1 MLFVPRGL
9 WRAGVTHHFSFSNGY
24 SLFKFFV
31 LVSVWFLKKN
41 NKGLLSLI
49 VSASQEFGSGLAWW
63 FWLRVSHEVEVK
75 ISLSC
80 SHLKPWLG
88 PEDLLYQPYDLLSHL
103 VSRLA
108 SVVSGGLSSYLCGPF
123 CKATYLSILAACHLA
138 AVCQQCKEKES
149 WEEAARFMTYPWKS
163 ENMASAIFCLL
174 EESH

>member
-1 MLFVPRGL
+1 MFLNWQMPLGWKRH
-9 WRAGVTHHFSFSNGY
+9 T
-24 SLFKFFV
+24 V
-31 LVSVWFLKKN
+31 L
-41 NKGLLSLI
+41 GLLSLI